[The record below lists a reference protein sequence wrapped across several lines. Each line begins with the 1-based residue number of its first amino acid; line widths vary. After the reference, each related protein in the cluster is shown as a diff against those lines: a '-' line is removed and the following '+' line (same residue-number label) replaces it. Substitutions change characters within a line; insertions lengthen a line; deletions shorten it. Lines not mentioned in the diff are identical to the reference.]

1 MKAKPSVKELGVSLA
16 GLLLGKAVENVP
28 GIIDQMSKKKE
39 EKNFFE
45 ENKKWIFII
54 ILSIFVTKL
63 DYINMFESVI
73 LNSLINMIFG
83 IIVFTLL
90 CLFYYEE
97 KDIFKIKS
105 LFFKTLIVSL
115 FILGIINSFYH
126 IGYSVGYLIT
136 YII

>member
-1 MKAKPSVKELGVSLA
+1 MKKKISVKELGVSLA

-28 GIIDQMSKKKE
+28 GIIDQMSRKKE

-45 ENKKWIFII
+45 ENKKWIIII

-63 DYINMFESVI
+63 DYINMFKNAI

-83 IIVFTLL
+83 IIVFALL

-126 IGYSVGYLIT
+126 IGYAMGYLIT
-136 YII
+136 SII

>member
-1 MKAKPSVKELGVSLA
+1 MKVKPSVKELGVSLA

-45 ENKKWIFII
+45 ENKKWIFTII
-54 ILSIFVTKL
+54 ISIFVVKL

-83 IIVFTLL
+83 IIVFVLL

-105 LFFKTLIVSL
+105 FKIECTAVFFSL
-115 FILGIINSFYH
+115 MIA
-126 IGYSVGYLIT
+126 
-136 YII
+136 

>member
-1 MKAKPSVKELGVSLA
+1 MKVKPSVKELGVSLA

-45 ENKKWIFII
+45 ENKKWIFNII
-54 ILSIFVTKL
+54 IYIFVAKL

-83 IIVFTLL
+83 IIVFVLL

-126 IGYSVGYLIT
+126 IGYAICCLIT
-136 YII
+136 SII

>member
-1 MKAKPSVKELGVSLA
+1 MKVKPSVKELGVSLA

-45 ENKKWIFII
+45 ENKKWIFTII
-54 ILSIFVTKL
+54 ISIFVVKL

-83 IIVFTLL
+83 IIVFVLL

-126 IGYSVGYLIT
+126 IGYAICYLIT
-136 YII
+136 SII

>member
-1 MKAKPSVKELGVSLA
+1 MKVKPSVKELGVSLA

-45 ENKKWIFII
+45 ENKKWIFTII
-54 ILSIFVTKL
+54 ISIFVAKL

-83 IIVFTLL
+83 IIVFVLL

-126 IGYSVGYLIT
+126 IGYAICCLIT
-136 YII
+136 SII